1 VRVSPLGDA
10 TGVWA
15 TTARIERTPW
25 AATIQTPS
33 AIATPRRGSFVA
45 GPRTQTFRR
54 YIRTASGA
62 ATTMMARLHAIA
74 ANTLLVDANCPP

>member
-1 VRVSPLGDA
+1 MLDERRTLLRLYYADQIADVNP
-10 TGVWA
+10 
-15 TTARIERTPW
+15 TAPQDCH
-25 AATIQTPS
+25 AATAS
-33 AIATPRRGSFVA
+33 GFVA
-45 GPRTQTFRR
+45 VPRTQTFRR